1 MRGTFWHKLVE
12 RIDRLDPASVHGLV
26 ERLVSTHGLLETVF
40 HALREGVL
48 VLDAGAKI
56 AYANHAACRLL
67 GVQEGALDGQEAKKV
82 LPDIDWPGWIAAA
95 AQKGEKNGEK
105 SADRDNFM
113 PRGSS
118 RELELGVAG
127 AVGRHLALYAVPLAP
142 EDAAA
147 LPFGAR
153 AIAILRDVTGERA
166 NTAERVESE
175 RLNALLLLSAELAH
189 EIGNP
194 LNSMGIHLQLLGREI
209 RRLPEADRAPME
221 ELLGVATAEGQRL
234 EGILTQF
241 LRAIRSSAPAF
252 AKVSLPEVVKETLA
266 PLDAEIKNRRVT
278 VVLEDPPEAF
288 PRAWLD
294 KLQAGQ
300 ACFNVIRNAIQAMED
315 GGVLRITFAAGERYV
330 SVAFLDT
337 GGGIPAER
345 MNHLF
350 EPFQTSKANGTGL
363 GLLVVQRILRDHGG
377 SVDVDSL
384 RSGTRIQLNFLRE
397 DAHLRLLT
405 APPDASSSPKP

>member
-12 RIDRLDPASVHGLV
+12 RLDRLDAASVQGLV
-26 ERLVSTHGLLETVF
+26 ERLASSHGLLETVF

-48 VLDAGAKI
+48 VLDAEAKV

-67 GVQEGALDGQEAKKV
+67 GVADGGLDGQEAGRV
-82 LPDIDWPGWIAAA
+82 LPGIDWTGWMA
-95 AQKGEKNGEK
+95 
-105 SADRDNFM
+105 SATAEGA
-113 PRGSS
+113 PRGAS
-118 RELELGVAG
+118 RELEVGVEG
-127 AVGRHLALYAVPLAP
+127 SVGRHLALYALPL
-142 EDAAA
+142 EDGAARG
-147 LPFGAR
+147 LPQDAR

-166 NTAERVESE
+166 TTAERVESE

-209 RRLPEADRAPME
+209 RRLAPEDRAPLA
-221 ELLGVATAEGQRL
+221 ELLDVAEGETKRL
-234 EGILTQF
+234 EGILSQF

-252 AKVSLPEVVKETLA
+252 EKASLPDVVRETLA
-266 PLDAEIKNRRVT
+266 PLAAEIEGRRVT
-278 VVLEDPPEAF
+278 VDVEAPPEGL

-294 KLQAGQ
+294 RLQAGQ
-300 ACFNVIRNAIQAMED
+300 ACFNVIRNAIQAMQD
-315 GGVLRITFAAGERYV
+315 GGVLRISFAADERTV
-330 SVAFLDT
+330 SVSFLDT

-345 MNHLF
+345 MGRLF
-350 EPFQTSKANGTGL
+350 EPFQSSKANGTGL

-384 RSGTRIQLNFLRE
+384 RGGTRIRLNFLRE
-397 DAHLRLLT
+397 DARLRLLA
-405 APPDASSSPKP
+405 APKGPEGAAAASGGGA